1 MGHSGIYTS
10 FHNVFTAILL
20 CFLQDADIDSQYKN
34 YSVSTR
40 KSLEAWPGSQ
50 LDLGLV
56 CTLCNLLTNGT
67 NFLYVLLEFFLLERN
82 ICIVSDFMLNI
93 LTDVCLLKYLVPFSI
108 CLMSGR
114 VKLSCLANV

>member
-10 FHNVFTAILL
+10 FHNVFTAVLL

-40 KSLEAWPGSQ
+40 KSLEAWSGSQ

-67 NFLYVLLEFFLLERN
+67 NF
-82 ICIVSDFMLNI
+82 SM
-93 LTDVCLLKYLVPFSI
+93 
-108 CLMSGR
+108 
-114 VKLSCLANV
+114 SCLNFSCLKEIHVSYLTLC

>member
-1 MGHSGIYTS
+1 M
-10 FHNVFTAILL
+10 LL

-40 KSLEAWPGSQ
+40 KSLEAWSGSQ

-56 CTLCNLLTNGT
+56 CTLSNLLTNGM

-82 ICIVSDFMLNI
+82 ICIVSEFMLSI
-93 LTDVCLLKYLVPFSI
+93 LTDVCLLKYLFPFSV
-108 CLMSGR
+108 CLDERQGEI
-114 VKLSCLANV
+114 KLFW